1 MRRTSFYLILSCALC
16 ACELLDDGK
25 NGAGDDPAESGDSAI
40 CLKFSAKSYEATK
53 ASFQIDTNS
62 FILTV
67 ARSDGDVL
75 YSGLYSNSPESLIV
89 EPGTY
94 NVKAVSDDS
103 FSPAFDVPVWGDEQL
118 VVVGKGERVLVEL
131 VCRQTNCGVRL
142 NIAPEFLTAYPSSSL
157 LLKSDAGKLLY
168 SYREKRT
175 AYFPAGKVS
184 LLMST
189 GSKDETL
196 LTRNIAGGEIFCL
209 NISVPSDNGGS
220 GVGGCIRL
228 QVDTSRVYTEETYVL
243 GGEEAGGKGSSPEN
257 AYTISQARDAVGQ
270 KGVWVAGY
278 IVGGDLSKSNVSFQ
292 GPFKSASNLAIGPRA
307 TTATRESCLSV
318 ELKSGAVRDALN
330 LVSNP
335 DLLGRFVY
343 LKGDI
348 DPSYFGLT
356 GIKNVTEYQF

>member
-1 MRRTSFYLILSCALC
+1 MLSCALC
-16 ACELLDDGK
+16 ACELLDGAK
-25 NGAGDDPAESGDSAI
+25 NDTAQTSYSAI
-40 CLKFSAKSYEATK
+40 CLKFSEPSFETTK
-53 ASFQIDTNS
+53 ASTSFQIDTNS

-67 ARSDGDVL
+67 VRSNGDVL
-75 YSGLYSNSPESLIV
+75 YSGLYSDSPESLIA
-89 EPGTY
+89 EPDTY
-94 NVKAVSDDS
+94 NVKVVSDDS
-103 FSPAFDVPVWGDEQL
+103 FSPAFDAPVWGDEQL

-131 VCRQTNCGVRL
+131 MCRQTNSGVRL
-142 NIAPEFLTAYPSSSL
+142 NISPEFLTVFPSSSL

-168 SYREKRT
+168 SYSEKRT
-175 AYFPAGKVS
+175 AFFPAGKVS

-196 LTRNIAGGEIFCL
+196 LTRNVAGGEIFCL
-209 NISVPSDNGGS
+209 NISVPSDSKSGG
-220 GVGGCIRL
+220 GIRI
-228 QVDTSRVYTEETYVL
+228 QVDTSRTYVNETYVL
-243 GGEEAGGKGSSPEN
+243 GGESGGGKGDSPEN
-257 AYTISQARDAVGQ
+257 AYTISQARDAVGR
-270 KGVWVAGY
+270 KDVWVAGY

-307 TTATRESCLSV
+307 TTTTRESCLSV

-330 LVSNP
+330 LVSHP

-356 GIKNVTEYQF
+356 GIKNVTDYQF

>member
-1 MRRTSFYLILSCALC
+1 MLSCALC
-16 ACELLDDGK
+16 ACELLDGGK
-25 NGAGDDPAESGDSAI
+25 NGGGENGPEETGDSAI
-40 CLKFSAKSYEATK
+40 CLKFSAASYETTK

-67 ARSDGDVL
+67 AKSSGEVL

-103 FSPAFDVPVWGDEQL
+103 FSPAFDVPIWGDEQL
-118 VVVGKGERVLVEL
+118 VVVGKGEKVLVEL
-131 VCRQTNCGVRL
+131 LCRQTNCGVRL
-142 NIAPEFLTAYPSSSL
+142 HIAPEFLTAYPSSSL

-168 SYREKRT
+168 SYKEKRT

-184 LLMST
+184 LMMST

-196 LTRNIAGGEIFCL
+196 LTRDIAGGEIFCL
-209 NISVPSDNGGS
+209 NINVPSDAESGG
-220 GVGGCIRL
+220 GVRI
-228 QVDTSRVYTEETYVL
+228 QVDTSRTYVSETYVL
-243 GGEEAGGKGSSPEN
+243 GGEEAGGKGDSPEN
-257 AYTISQARDAVGQ
+257 AYTISQAREAVGQ

-278 IVGGDLSKSNVSFQ
+278 IVGGDLSKSNASFQ
-292 GPFKSASNLAIGPRA
+292 GPFKSATNMAIGPRA
-307 TTATRESCLSV
+307 TTTNREACMSV
-318 ELKSGAVRDALN
+318 ELKSGDIRAALN

-335 DLLGRFVY
+335 DNLGCFVC

-356 GIKNVTEYQF
+356 GIKNVTEYKF

>member
-1 MRRTSFYLILSCALC
+1 MLSCALC
-16 ACELLDDGK
+16 ACELLDGAK
-25 NGAGDDPAESGDSAI
+25 NDTVQTPDSAI
-40 CLKFSAKSYEATK
+40 CLKFSEASFETTK
-53 ASFQIDTNS
+53 ASTSSPIDTNS

-67 ARSDGDVL
+67 VRSNGDVL
-75 YSGLYSNSPESLIV
+75 YSGLYSESPESLIA
-89 EPGTY
+89 EPDTY
-94 NVKAVSDDS
+94 NIKVVSDDS
-103 FSPAFDVPVWGDEQL
+103 FSPAFDAPVWGDEQL
-118 VVVGKGERVLVEL
+118 VVVGKGERVLVAL
-131 VCRQTNCGVRL
+131 MCRQTNSGVRL
-142 NIAPEFLTAYPSSSL
+142 HISPEFLTAYPSSSL

-168 SYREKRT
+168 SYKEKRT

-209 NISVPSDNGGS
+209 NINVPSDAASGG
-220 GVGGCIRL
+220 GIRI
-228 QVDTSRVYTEETYVL
+228 QVDTSRTYVSETFVI
-243 GGEEAGGKGSSPEN
+243 GGEGGGKGDSPEN

-292 GPFKSASNLAIGPRA
+292 GPFKSATNLAIGPRA
-307 TTATRESCLSV
+307 TTTTRESCLSV

-330 LVSNP
+330 LVSHP
-335 DLLGRFVY
+335 DHLGRFVY